1 MVSLQWDCTLFHL
14 NFHLLSQIYQQTPG
28 HETKVQKIGM
38 IRSIP
43 LNYIGIW
50 YKTKADFVVNVV
62 SDHDSVLL
70 PRTMRQISSAG
81 NRTHAFINLNIV
93 FPIGMKL
100 LAKNF
105 FVRVRFSKI
114 NVSDSWCAICQK
126 IVTLPK
132 ICKVS
137 WTLSFFQCK
146 SWPVLYTVCP
156 RQVWWTDPKALET
169 GMTRV

>member
-1 MVSLQWDCTLFHL
+1 MVSLQRDCTLFHL
-14 NFHLLSQIYQQTPG
+14 NSLLMSQIYQRMPG
-28 HETKVQKIGM
+28 HEKFAENWHDPFNSSELHRNMIQDKSRLCCQCS
-38 IRSIP
+38 IRSW
-43 LNYIGIW
+43 LCAFTKFHHMHGSIW
-50 YKTKADFVVNVV
+50 TLF
-62 SDHDSVLL
+62 SV
-70 PRTMRQISSAG
+70 R
-81 NRTHAFINLNIV
+81 
-93 FPIGMKL
+93 FPNWNENTSQ
-100 LAKNF
+100 NF
-105 FVRVRFSKI
+105 CVRFSKI
-114 NVSDSWCAICQK
+114 NVSDSCCAICQK